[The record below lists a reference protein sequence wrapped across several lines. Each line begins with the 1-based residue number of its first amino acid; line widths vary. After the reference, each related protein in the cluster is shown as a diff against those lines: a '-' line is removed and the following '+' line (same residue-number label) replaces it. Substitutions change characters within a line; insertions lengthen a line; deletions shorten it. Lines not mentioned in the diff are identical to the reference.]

1 MFRFTLK
8 QMMVLL
14 VLLLITSCNSTTPTE
29 VEPTE
34 NGAEA
39 TVVTVSTATP
49 APTSTLP
56 ATATTPPV
64 DNRCDAVSEIPAT
77 ECQALILFFEATD
90 GPNWQDNSGWLEIA
104 TPCSWL
110 GVTCVDNHVDMLA
123 LFYNNLQGQLP
134 ATLTGLTH
142 LRVLDLHNNVLIG
155 PIPPELGQLTTL
167 EYLDLS
173 ANQINGVMPT
183 TFGDLPALQGLN
195 LAYNGLSGAI
205 PAEIGQI
212 ATLRNLDL
220 SYNQFNGVLPDSMA
234 ELVALESLRL
244 NNNQLEGAIPF
255 GLGELPVLTEVDLSF
270 NRLTGTVPSALFH
283 VAQHRLWGNQLEGTI
298 FAEAGGQQDVNFL
311 GAVFTFD
318 QTIADSVWLELVPAR
333 PAEPGPGLVWA
344 PSQHIVFTL
353 TDAAGAQNHAPL
365 GQYLP
370 AEAQIHIYPIAGLNA
385 EVQPVVDGLR
395 QLLAEPP
402 DAAAIEAIS
411 LGQDSFLP
419 GLTLLPPSNA
429 RQPFRAQV
437 EYLTFVG
444 GRGVR
449 YLTQLSQGPVPVS
462 NQELF
467 YTFQGLTDDGALYVA
482 AYFPVTLPALP
493 DSPQMSDEA
502 LTALVEDWLG
512 YLTQTTQLLNES
524 AAAAFTPDLTILDTL
539 INSLSVSGTL
549 DLPAIEGIW
558 PGNEEIVNSQPVL
571 QWQSFPGAI
580 NYHVI
585 VLNDGAYPPQ
595 VVFDQIVTET
605 TFTVDA
611 PLLPGHYS
619 WTVWAQDE
627 QGTVIAG
634 LTGTF
639 SVKED

>member
-1 MFRFTLK
+1 MSRFTFTLK
-8 QMMVLL
+8 RLL
-14 VLLLITSCNSTTPTE
+14 MLLLLLAVSACSGATSTEGEPVASGPEDTATSTTAPATAVVTTPTA
-29 VEPTE
+29 PII
-34 NGAEA
+34 
-39 TVVTVSTATP
+39 TA
-49 APTSTLP
+49 APS
-56 ATATTPPV
+56 ATATA
-64 DNRCDAVSEIPAT
+64 NFSCDLVSEIPAA
-77 ECQALILFFEATD
+77 ECQALVILFEATG
-90 GPNWQDNSGWLEIA
+90 GPTWQDNSGWLTTT
-104 TPCSWL
+104 TPCSWT
-110 GVTCVDNHVDMLA
+110 GVTCVDNHVDGLA
-123 LFYNNLQGQLP
+123 LASNNLQGELP
-134 ATLTGLTH
+134 ATLADLTH
-142 LRVLDLHNNVLIG
+142 LRVLDLHHN
-155 PIPPELGQLTTL
+155 
-167 EYLDLS
+167 
-173 ANQINGVMPT
+173 
-183 TFGDLPALQGLN
+183 
-195 LAYNGLSGAI
+195 AI
-205 PAEIGQI
+205 TG
-212 ATLRNLDL
+212 
-220 SYNQFNGVLPDSMA
+220 S
-234 ELVALESLRL
+234 
-244 NNNQLEGAIPF
+244 IPF
-255 GLGELPVLTEVDLSF
+255 DLGELPTLTELDLSF
-270 NRLTGTVPSALFH
+270 NQLTGTVPSALYQ
-283 VAQHRLWGNQLEGTI
+283 VAHHRLWGNQLEGTI
-298 FAEAGGQQDVNFL
+298 FPGENGQQIVNYL

-318 QTIADSVWLELVPAR
+318 HMIADSVWLELVPAQ
-333 PAEPGPGLVWA
+333 PAEPGPGMVWA

-353 TDAAGAQNHAPL
+353 ANAAGAQNHAPL

-370 AEAQIHIYPIAGLNA
+370 AEAQIHVYPITGLNA

-402 DAAAIEAIS
+402 DAAALEAIS

-493 DSPQMSDEA
+493 DSPEMSDEA

-524 AAAAFTPDLTILDTL
+524 AAASFTPDLIALDTL

-549 DLPAIEGIW
+549 DLPVIESIS

-571 QWQSFPGAI
+571 QWQSFPGAV

-595 VVFDQIVTET
+595 VVFDQFVTET
-605 TFTVDA
+605 MFTVDP

-639 SVKED
+639 SVNED